1 MKKFILPFLFLA
13 VSSISGIS
21 SVFAEEEIVYDNDKP
36 TYAVVYCP
44 T

>member
-13 VSSISGIS
+13 IS
-21 SVFAEEEIVYDNDKP
+21 SVVSAEEEIVYDNDKP